1 MFKIRKKNT
10 IVNKKIV
17 GNREKI
23 MKIYKRKK
31 GCTIILWLLIATL
44 YTYGALAAFSVF
56 FFMYAFAGTAAV
68 NCAFDYSAPTA
79 TVIIKNKEPVP
90 VQMHDGLLEIKWY
103 YSGDK

>member
-31 GCTIILWLLIATL
+31 GCTIILWLLIAAFIYVRCARGIFRFL
-44 YTYGALAAFSVF
+44 FYVRLCRNCGGKLCLRLFGADCNGN
-56 FFMYAFAGTAAV
+56 Y
-68 NCAFDYSAPTA
+68 
-79 TVIIKNKEPVP
+79 KK
-90 VQMHDGLLEIKWY
+90 
-103 YSGDK
+103 